1 VIDEGRAVDQ
11 LITRWLREDA
21 ESPSVTYTAET
32 LERLERTPQ
41 RRAAD
46 SLRRALRIERP
57 IFATV
62 PRTVQ
67 LAFVLLLLLLAL
79 VTSLLIV
86 GSQRR
91 TVPPIGPAG
100 NGVIGYASD
109 DGVTLTALDG
119 SATTTRLRGLGIDS
133 NAAFSPDGT
142 QVAFLSR
149 RPDATSTQGAARLYV
164 APLEGDE
171 PARDIA
177 GSLPVWNW
185 DDPDVA
191 PAWSP
196 DGTQIAYTAFD
207 LQSNRIVI
215 AITRVDG
222 SGATTIVPDEDPL
235 EYTHPQ
241 WSPDGH
247 WLTFQA
253 FTRGVI
259 GHGTRLVLARSDGGD
274 RRVLAESP
282 TRSFSFSNV
291 AWAPDGSQLAY
302 HIDRG
307 PTGDG
312 YAVVRYDLET
322 SIETPVNPPDTLGID
337 PVWSPDGGWIAYREE
352 LRSGTAWGVVVVDAT
367 AAGRPRRDLGPV
379 VDCRMAWSPDGQ
391 YLIGYAVGCEGQLVV
406 VDVDDPSRVVTLHA
420 PGARGVV
427 SWQRIPP
434 EPGG

>member
-1 VIDEGRAVDQ
+1 VQV
-11 LITRWLREDA
+11 
-21 ESPSVTYTAET
+21 
-32 LERLERTPQ
+32 
-41 RRAAD
+41 
-46 SLRRALRIERP
+46 AL
-57 IFATV
+57 
-62 PRTVQ
+62 
-67 LAFVLLLLLLAL
+67 VLLVLLLAL

-100 NGVIGYASD
+100 NGVIAYASD
-109 DGVTLTALDG
+109 DGVTVVALDG

-149 RPDATSTQGAARLYV
+149 LPNATSAQGAARLYV

-185 DDPDVA
+185 DDPDVP

-207 LQSNRIVI
+207 LESNRIVI

-222 SGATTIVPDEDPL
+222 SGATTIVPDDDPL

-241 WSPDGH
+241 WSPDGR

-253 FTRGVI
+253 FTRGMI
-259 GHGTRLVLARSDGGD
+259 GHGTRLVLARSDGSD

-307 PTGDG
+307 PTDEE
-312 YAVVRYDLET
+312 YVVVRYDLKRDMET
-322 SIETPVNPPDTLGID
+322 AVNPPGTRGID
-337 PVWSPDGGWIAYREE
+337 PVWSPDGGWIAYRED
-352 LRSGTAWGVVVVDAT
+352 SGPDTAWRVVVVDAT
-367 AAGRPRRDLGPV
+367 AAGRTRRDLGPV
-379 VDCRMAWSPDGQ
+379 IDCRMGWSPDGH
-391 YLIGYAVGCEGQLVV
+391 YLIGYAVGCEGRLVV
-406 VDVDDPSRVVTLHA
+406 VDADDPSRVITLHA

-427 SWQRIPP
+427 SWQRVPP